1 MKKIPLGLISLVL
14 WAISASV
21 FLYFFFSGNVSESID
36 GRTAIHLNPQEKN
49 LVLTEMRGLLTSVN
63 GIVAALAD
71 EDYKKAELAASASGM
86 GMVKKLEDE
95 EKTILLK
102 LPIEFKQLGFGTHAQ
117 FDKIAED
124 LRQKKEPK
132 IILKELDKLTQN
144 CVRCHATYKIA
155 F

>member
-1 MKKIPLGLISLVL
+1 MKKIPLGLISFVL

-36 GRTAIHLNPQEKN
+36 GRIAIHLNPQEKN

-63 GIVAALAD
+63 GIVSALA
-71 EDYKKAELAASASGM
+71 EDDYRRAELAASASGM
-86 GMVKKLEDE
+86 EMVKKLEDE

-102 LPIEFKQLGFGTHAQ
+102 LPIEFKQLGFGTHGQ

-124 LRQKKEPK
+124 LRQKKDTK
-132 IILKELDKLTQN
+132 LILKELDKLTQN